1 MCVHLVEVCTNMH
14 VWQKVRNYG
23 YLLASSSFIATS
35 FELST
40 DGSFLESAENEWD
53 LKHILLPME
62 QNLIPLI
69 WNLILGHN
77 NFLFKVSATTAGHKN
92 GLTQNFLRQSF
103 ASCCVKLRRYSALK

>member
-62 QNLIPLI
+62 QNLIPSI

-77 NFLFKVSATTAGHKN
+77 NFLFKVSATAGHKN
-92 GLTQNFLRQSF
+92 GLTQNFLRQ
-103 ASCCVKLRRYSALK
+103 LRRYSALK